1 MFCGLAH
8 ILEVAVHFFI
18 AESSVAEPTKPTSLM
33 WRMSSGLYSAT
44 TGAVTG
50 TVGLGVGGVKWV
62 AGKGYNAGSAVIS
75 TTKTV
80 AAKVPMP
87 AWKRKDKKE

>member
-1 MFCGLAH
+1 MF
-8 ILEVAVHFFI
+8 IS
-18 AESSVAEPTKPTSLM
+18 ESSVVEPTKPTSFM
-33 WRMSSGLYSAT
+33 WRMSSGLYSVT

-80 AAKVPMP
+80 AAKVPLP
-87 AWKRKDKKE
+87 TWKRKDKKE

>member
-1 MFCGLAH
+1 M
-8 ILEVAVHFFI
+8 ILYSLLFSKPSGF
-18 AESSVAEPTKPTSLM
+18 SVAEPTKPTSLM

-50 TVGLGVGGVKWV
+50 TVGLGVGSVKWV
-62 AGKGYNAGSAVIS
+62 AGKGYIAGSAVIN

-87 AWKRKDKKE
+87 TWKRKDKKE